1 MSEDVF
7 PFDIERLTYEI
18 QESLDNAQFIY
29 QDDTLTPIP
38 INEYSTLNE
47 SLLKASGLYWEDG
60 SGLGKLIR
68 PKLVHEATKSFK
80 GNIDASYKVGA
91 SIQMI
96 HNFSLVHDDIQDKS
110 TTRRGRNTLWK
121 DVGTA
126 QAINIGDELFALS
139 YEPLLRLMQSGIDY
153 MNMYDLIK
161 VIQTAIIKLTHGQY
175 LDIKYENEDNIDLQ
189 SYIRMIEDKTGALFS
204 AAMESSGILSNKND
218 SLESLAQYGSTLG
231 MLFQAVD
238 DYINIW
244 SQESIDKEK
253 ISEDIYNKKKS
264 LPFILT
270 TNINEQIRD
279 DIIEL
284 YKKEIN
290 ENVIEDILG
299 IFLENNIKEACQT
312 FILETNTKA
321 NNVLVYDEY
330 LEEDE
335 VSEILNFK
343 DTILERI
350 K

>member
-1 MSEDVF
+1 
-7 PFDIERLTYEI
+7 
-18 QESLDNAQFIY
+18 
-29 QDDTLTPIP
+29 
-38 INEYSTLNE
+38 
-47 SLLKASGLYWEDG
+47 
-60 SGLGKLIR
+60 
-68 PKLVHEATKSFK
+68 
-80 GNIDASYKVGA
+80 
-91 SIQMI
+91 
-96 HNFSLVHDDIQDKS
+96 
-110 TTRRGRNTLWK
+110 
-121 DVGTA
+121 
-126 QAINIGDELFALS
+126 
-139 YEPLLRLMQSGIDY
+139 
-153 MNMYDLIK
+153 
-161 VIQTAIIKLTHGQY
+161 
-175 LDIKYENEDNIDLQ
+175 
-189 SYIRMIEDKTGALFS
+189 
-204 AAMESSGILSNKND
+204 
-218 SLESLAQYGSTLG
+218 

-270 TNINEQIRD
+270 TNINEQTSN

-290 ENVIEDILG
+290 ENVIEDILD